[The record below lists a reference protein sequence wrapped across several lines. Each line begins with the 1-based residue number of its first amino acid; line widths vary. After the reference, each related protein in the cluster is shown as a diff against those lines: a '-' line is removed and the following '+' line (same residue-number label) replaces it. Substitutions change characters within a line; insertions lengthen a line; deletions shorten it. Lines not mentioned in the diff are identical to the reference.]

1 MNNSEK
7 RKPTDAQLESIR
19 AKRTELKE
27 LSKPFKKL
35 VEIGEISTINE
46 GLTALYSEQ
55 GHKDLK
61 TLKQWNKEGKS
72 VIKGEHALL
81 LWGKPKAIGKPE
93 ATTEATESEEDAAD
107 FYPICFVFS
116 ALQVHERRAAA

>member
-1 MNNSEK
+1 MKNSEK
-7 RKPTDAQLESIR
+7 RKPTEAQMEAMR
-19 AKRTELKE
+19 AKRAELKE

-46 GLTALYSEQ
+46 GLIALYAEQ
-55 GHKDLK
+55 GHEKLK

-81 LWGKPKAIGKPE
+81 LWGKPKAINKPE
-93 ATTEATESEEDAAD
+93 PKTESTEAEEETSD

-116 ALQVHERRAAA
+116 ALQVQERSKAA